1 LQLAWIKSEII
12 EALADVKHI
21 DNDKLN
27 IFQVH
32 ETAQGQLVIVFS
44 NGVRVTFYIA
54 PSRTTVRC
62 LKEEDLCIVK
72 IEASPMEACIEMMKK
87 TKWHPLMVT

>member
-1 LQLAWIKSEII
+1 MKN
-12 EALADVKHI
+12 VKHI
-21 DNDKLN
+21 ENDKLH
-27 IFQVH
+27 IFSVH
-32 ETAQGQLVIVFS
+32 ETTEGHLVIVFS

-62 LKEEDLCIVK
+62 YTEEDFSIVK

-87 TKWHPLMVT
+87 TKWHPLMVR

>member
-1 LQLAWIKSEII
+1 LQLAWLKSEIV
-12 EALADVKHI
+12 EATADVKNI
-21 DNDKLN
+21 DDGKLN
-27 IFQVH
+27 IFSAH
-32 ETAQGQLVIVFS
+32 ETKQGHLVIVFS

-62 LKEEDLCIVK
+62 YKEEDFSIVK

-87 TKWHPLMVT
+87 TKWHPLMVS